1 MLEGKLGNVLA
12 GGGWTLFPVEWR
24 GAYFEANRFSFQK
37 LLCSIVLVLKQG
49 GAMKLWA
56 FGEYARTE
64 AQLNILE
71 HLMQS
76 AECFRAPLFVCAG
89 VG

>member
-1 MLEGKLGNVLA
+1 MRQIV
-12 GGGWTLFPVEWR
+12 FPFKSCCVPLYW
-24 GAYFEANRFSFQK
+24 F
-37 LLCSIVLVLKQG
+37 LKQG
-49 GAMKLWA
+49 GAMKLWS